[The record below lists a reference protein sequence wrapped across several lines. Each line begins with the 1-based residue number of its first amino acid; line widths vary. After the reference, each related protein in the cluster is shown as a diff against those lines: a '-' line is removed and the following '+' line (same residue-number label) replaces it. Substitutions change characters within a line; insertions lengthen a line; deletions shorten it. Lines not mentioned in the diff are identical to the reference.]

1 LAPHTLKRRF
11 AIAKCDQQVI
21 TDSKC
26 IYIYQ
31 IHQGLALYL
40 IYNKYC
46 HRKNFIYL
54 YFFSTNCGGDPHSN
68 KNSFYKIKAQSA
80 GRILLI
86 VHKQM
91 CWVGA
96 ELLDTYM
103 FRMRMGRL

>member
-1 LAPHTLKRRF
+1 
-11 AIAKCDQQVI
+11 V
-21 TDSKC
+21 
-26 IYIYQ
+26 
-31 IHQGLALYL
+31 
-40 IYNKYC
+40 
-46 HRKNFIYL
+46 
-54 YFFSTNCGGDPHSN
+54 GGDPHSN

-96 ELLDTYM
+96 ELLGTYM